1 MMERTPAAGS
11 AFPHLFSPISL
22 GRVALRNRTVFQP
35 HFTALGGLD
44 GMPTDDLAAY
54 HEERARGGVGL
65 IVTESH
71 AIHPTGKMSA
81 RFINA
86 YDPAVIPGFT
96 KITTCVHEHGAI
108 IFGQLTH
115 GGHTSLEHPPHV
127 MWAPTQMREPS
138 SHFNTKAMDEDDI
151 RAVVSG
157 FAASARNLLDAGF
170 DGIEIK
176 IAHDGLLRS
185 FASPFFNRRTDRYG
199 GSFDNR
205 MRLSFEV
212 IDAVKP
218 SLARRRSAYAS
229 VSMNSQS
236 SDTIWTTVSKWS
248 APLRRPARSLISIR
262 MRARSRA
269 TGWRSRR
276 RPSRLRPSTASIAP

>member
-127 MWAPTQMREPS
+127 MWAPL
-138 SHFNTKAMDEDDI
+138 KC
-151 RAVVSG
+151 
-157 FAASARNLLDAGF
+157 AS
-170 DGIEIK
+170 
-176 IAHDGLLRS
+176 
-185 FASPFFNRRTDRYG
+185 
-199 GSFDNR
+199 
-205 MRLSFEV
+205 
-212 IDAVKP
+212 
-218 SLARRRSAYAS
+218 
-229 VSMNSQS
+229 
-236 SDTIWTTVSKWS
+236 
-248 APLRRPARSLISIR
+248 RPATSTLRLWTRTTSERSSP
-262 MRARSRA
+262 A
-269 TGWRSRR
+269 SRR
-276 RPSRLRPSTASIAP
+276 APETCSTPASTA